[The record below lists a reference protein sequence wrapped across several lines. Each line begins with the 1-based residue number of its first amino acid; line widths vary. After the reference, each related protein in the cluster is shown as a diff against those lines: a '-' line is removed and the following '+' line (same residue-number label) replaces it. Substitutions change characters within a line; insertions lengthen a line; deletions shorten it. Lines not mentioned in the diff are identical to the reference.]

1 MNDDRIE
8 SNPPLTPEV
17 QDQLL
22 SEYDIENPPKIYC
35 PSMWK
40 SVHVD
45 VDSYLTPCCVFINAE
60 DKKTKITDLS
70 DNESIESVLKGE
82 FQEYRDL
89 MQEGKWPTGCHQCKF
104 AEDEGRASK
113 RLQDMQW
120 GNARDRQGN
129 LLFLEPPTVINL
141 EYLQLKTGRLCNL
154 ECTICTPACSTS
166 IATTKLKAGEITRR
180 QYDILNKA
188 SNFEILK

>member
-70 DNESIESVLKGE
+70 DNESIESVLSMKRNIMKSYGHKKIE
-82 FQEYRDL
+82 
-89 MQEGKWPTGCHQCKF
+89 
-104 AEDEGRASK
+104 ED
-113 RLQDMQW
+113 
-120 GNARDRQGN
+120 NY
-129 LLFLEPPTVINL
+129 T
-141 EYLQLKTGRLCNL
+141 
-154 ECTICTPACSTS
+154 
-166 IATTKLKAGEITRR
+166 
-180 QYDILNKA
+180 
-188 SNFEILK
+188 

>member
-45 VDSYLTPCCVFINAE
+45 VDSYLTPCCVFINTE

-89 MQEGKWPTGCHQCKF
+89 MQEGKWPTGCHQ
-104 AEDEGRASK
+104 
-113 RLQDMQW
+113 
-120 GNARDRQGN
+120 
-129 LLFLEPPTVINL
+129 
-141 EYLQLKTGRLCNL
+141 
-154 ECTICTPACSTS
+154 
-166 IATTKLKAGEITRR
+166 
-180 QYDILNKA
+180 
-188 SNFEILK
+188 